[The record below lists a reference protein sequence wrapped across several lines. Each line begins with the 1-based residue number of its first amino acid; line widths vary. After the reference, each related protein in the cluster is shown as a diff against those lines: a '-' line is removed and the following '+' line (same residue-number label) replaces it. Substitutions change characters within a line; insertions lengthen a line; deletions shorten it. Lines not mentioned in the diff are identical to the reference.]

1 MKIVKLALVKLIQQF
16 DNDNQFGTWCIDN
29 NNNTNE
35 SGFFGFANFDTQEGQ
50 ENSSYQLNNQLS
62 LSYAK
67 S

>member
-1 MKIVKLALVKLIQQF
+1 MKIVKLLASKLVQQF
-16 DNDNQFGTWCIDN
+16 DNDNQFGTWCD
-29 NNNTNE
+29 NNTNE